1 MAAFNKVNIFVQ
13 DLASGV
19 HFLSTA
25 SGHTLKVFLTNS
37 APSATTELKSALT
50 DLTTGNGYTAGGG
63 QATIQ
68 SSVQVAGTYKLTL
81 SDPPTWT
88 ATGGSIGPFRY
99 VVLYNSSTTLK
110 TNPLIGWW
118 DFGSSLTLASGESF
132 AVDFDQTA
140 GVLVIT

>member
-19 HFLSTA
+19 HILTVA
-25 SGHTLKVFLTNS
+25 NGHILKVFLTNT
-37 APSATTELKSALT
+37 APSATTELKAALT
-50 DLTTGNGYTAGGG
+50 DLTTGNGYTTGGN

-68 SSVQVAGTYKLTL
+68 GSVQVSGTYKLTL
-81 SDPPTWT
+81 ADPPTFT

-99 VVLYNSSTTLK
+99 VVLYNSSTTSK

-118 DFGSSLTLASGESF
+118 DYGSSLTLTAGESF